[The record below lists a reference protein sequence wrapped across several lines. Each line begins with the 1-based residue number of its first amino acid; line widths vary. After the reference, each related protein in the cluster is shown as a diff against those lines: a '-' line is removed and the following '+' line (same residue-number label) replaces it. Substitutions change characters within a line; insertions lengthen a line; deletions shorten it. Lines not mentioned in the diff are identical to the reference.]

1 MELAGRAARLVPLT
15 FSLSLLPL
23 FSVVD
28 SSSHPTF
35 REAFWVWC
43 RVAAL
48 SFGGPTAQ
56 IAVMHRLL
64 VEEKKW
70 ISEHRFLHALNY
82 CMLLPGP
89 EAQQLAV
96 YIGWLLHGTRGGL
109 VAGTLFILPGFVA
122 IMLLSVL
129 YVYAQSGAHQ
139 LIAVSVAAVL
149 FGMKPAVAAIVAE
162 AVVRIGR
169 KVLKNRIMV
178 LVAAFAFIAIFF
190 FELPFPLIIAGAG
203 VFGLIGGHFWPQF
216 FEVIHAAQSE
226 NNSEHRAVDAAAVT
240 RRVSLLRT
248 VEVLA
253 IWLTLWFAPL
263 LFLGWYFGR
272 DSVFVQE
279 GVFFSKAAMVT
290 FGGAYSVLSYIG
302 QQAVGKYAWLKPQ
315 EMMDGLSMAETT
327 PGPLIMVVQ
336 FVGFMGAYRNPGDLP
351 PLAAGILGAV
361 ITVWVTFVPC
371 FLWIFLGAPYIEKL
385 RGLRLLNSAL
395 STITAAVVGV
405 VLNLAIWFM
414 MHTLFTDVREHHQTL
429 LGFSGLWEAPSPPGT
444 QVGAPSHFVLSFRW
458 FEPQFSSLSK
468 GSLLILLFAATLTFR
483 FKAGLFAVLGFSV
496 LFGVLFY
503 LTGVR

>member
-1 MELAGRAARLVPLT
+1 MVNPL
-15 FSLSLLPL
+15 P
-23 FSVVD
+23 
-28 SSSHPTF
+28 HPSF

-56 IAVMHRLL
+56 IAVMHRVL

-122 IMLLSVL
+122 IMLLSIL

-139 LIAVSVAAVL
+139 LVAISVAAIL

-162 AVVRIGR
+162 AVLRIGR
-169 KVLKNRIMV
+169 KVLKNRVMIVVAV
-178 LVAAFAFIAIFF
+178 LAFVAIFC

-203 VFGLIGGHFWPQF
+203 ATGLIGGHFWPHV
-216 FEVIHAAQSE
+216 FEVIHGADHGNDACL
-226 NNSEHRAVDAAAVT
+226 RAVDVAAVT
-240 RRVSLLRT
+240 RNVSLLRT
-248 VEVLA
+248 LEVLA

-263 LFLGWYFGR
+263 LFLGWYFGG

-279 GVFFSKAAMVT
+279 GFFFSKAAMVT
-290 FGGAYSVLSYIG
+290 FGGAYSVLAYIG
-302 QQAVGKYAWLKPQ
+302 QQAVGKYAWLKPH

-351 PLAAGILGAV
+351 PLAAGVLGAV

-385 RGLRLLNSAL
+385 HGRRLLNSAL

-414 MHTLFTDVREHHQTL
+414 IHTLFTDVWEHHEML
-429 LGFSGLWEAPSPPGT
+429 LGFARLWEGPPTPGTTQIGAPSPF
-444 QVGAPSHFVLSFRW
+444 ALSFRW

-468 GSLLILLFAATLTFR
+468 GSLVILLFAATLTFR
-483 FKAGLFAVLGFSV
+483 FKRGLFAVLGFSV
-496 LFGVLFY
+496 LFGVLLY
-503 LTGVR
+503 AAGVR

>member
-1 MELAGRAARLVPLT
+1 MN
-15 FSLSLLPL
+15 
-23 FSVVD
+23 
-28 SSSHPTF
+28 HPTF
-35 REAFWVWC
+35 AEAFWVWC

-56 IAVMHRLL
+56 IAVMHRIL

-122 IMLLSVL
+122 IMGLSIL
-129 YVYAQSGAHQ
+129 YVYAASGAHQ
-139 LIAVSVAAVL
+139 LISVIVAAIL
-149 FGMKPAVAAIVAE
+149 FGMKPAVASIVAE
-162 AVVRIGR
+162 AVLRIG
-169 KVLKNRIMV
+169 KKILKNRVMAA
-178 LVAAFAFIAIFF
+178 VAAIAFVAIFF
-190 FELPFPLIIAGAG
+190 FELPFPLIIGAAGLLG
-203 VFGLIGGHFWPQF
+203 MIGGQIWPSLFVVLHKDDQVDGG
-216 FEVIHAAQSE
+216 EA
-226 NNSEHRAVDAAAVT
+226 RAVDAAAVT
-240 RRVSLLRT
+240 KRVSLLRT

-263 LFLGWYFGR
+263 LIVRWCYGK
-272 DSVFVQE
+272 DSVFFVE

-302 QQAVGKYAWLKPQ
+302 QQAVGKYGWLKST

-336 FVGFMGAYRNPGDLP
+336 FVGFMGAFRNPGELP
-351 PLAAGILGAV
+351 PLLAGVMGAT

-385 RGLRLLNSAL
+385 RGSRMLSSAL
-395 STITAAVVGV
+395 SAITAAVVGV
-405 VLNLAIWFM
+405 ILNLAIWFM
-414 MHTLFTDVREHHQTL
+414 IHTLFSEVHERHEMLFDL
-429 LGFSGLWEAPSPPGT
+429 SSLWKPPTEVAQIGAPSPW
-444 QVGAPSHFVLSFRW
+444 AISFRW
-458 FEPQFSSLSK
+458 FDPQFASLSK
-468 GSLLILLFAATLTFR
+468 GSLVILLFAATLTFR
-483 FKAGLFAVLGFSV
+483 FKRGMFAVLGFSV
-496 LFGVLFY
+496 LAGLLLY
-503 LTGVR
+503 AAGVR